1 MLDLQFGT
9 DESHEPRR
17 QFRSQFSR
25 QKIAKQAEVAL
36 KQRTESG
43 GSCLMF
49 SKSAGGLIGHMI

>member
-36 KQRTESG
+36 SNEPSRV
-43 GSCLMF
+43 
-49 SKSAGGLIGHMI
+49 ARA